1 MKINETK
8 EIADVNA
15 SFHKIIQK
23 MVPELISL
31 IDEIKNT
38 PIDAAQFNSK
48 VLPSW
53 YEYYQQP
60 FSKQLLE
67 SLTATNMV
75 EDVQKI
81 YSSDN
86 PFEELINIVSP
97 PIPFIGKPL
106 PKKISGKQ
114 TAAILSL
121 VKNFESILYN
131 KKPINRLL
139 LDIATGKDQDGSLIK
154 QVLEIDRTAIHTEII
169 KTKLQDAEIT
179 HNKKLLTNVANAL
192 YPTKTKKPK
201 VKYPQLTFAIFILL
215 DFKVFDLMSEQEREQ
230 FLLQY
235 YEEYKELNSFH
246 RECNRIRNSL
256 TTQKAPKRVGEINRK

>member
-1 MKINETK
+1 MENDYQKQLTE
-8 EIADVNA
+8 
-15 SFHKIIQK
+15 SFHKVIQK
-23 MVPELISL
+23 VVPELISI

-38 PIDAAQFNSK
+38 PIEAAQFNSK
-48 VLPSW
+48 VLPPW

-60 FSKQLLE
+60 FSKLLLE
-67 SLTATNMV
+67 SLAATNMI
-75 EDVQKI
+75 EDVQNI

-86 PFEELINIVSP
+86 PFEELLNIVSP

-106 PKKISGKQ
+106 PKSISGKQ

-139 LDIATGKDQDGSLIK
+139 FDIASGKDKNGSLIK
-154 QVLEIDRTAIHTEII
+154 QVLEIDRTAIHSNII

-179 HNKKLLTNVANAL
+179 HNKKLLNNIANAL

-215 DFKVFDLMSEQEREQ
+215 DFKIFDQMSEQEREEI
-230 FLLQY
+230 LLEY
-235 YEEYKELNSFH
+235 YEEHKELNSFH
-246 RECNRIRNSL
+246 RECNRIRNSF
-256 TTQKAPKRVGEINRK
+256 TTQKPPKRVGEIKKK